1 MISTSTKRIIFTV
14 SLLISFILGSMVAAT
29 SVQNTWRLDAAKT
42 ECAQFNPMHG
52 QFEWFKDE

>member
-1 MISTSTKRIIFTV
+1 MISKSTKRIIFTV
-14 SLLISFILGSMVAAT
+14 SLLISFILGSMLAAT

>member
-1 MISTSTKRIIFTV
+1 MISKSTKTIIFTV